1 MNYVP
6 LLFPTQNITCIK
18 RNAPNTI
25 INGFIFLGYPPVL
38 PTTQTAVRSVY
49 PKGELIAHE
58 IVPVF
63 PSLPARALLMH
74 TT

>member
-1 MNYVP
+1 MNHVP

-18 RNAPNTI
+18 QYAQNTI
-25 INGFIFLGYPPVL
+25 INGVIFLCYPLVL
-38 PTTQTAVRSVY
+38 PTTQTVVRSVY

-74 TT
+74 TK